1 MNAPN
6 QQGIMGLAAQ
16 GRMPQ
21 PQQQQ
26 QQPQGQP
33 LNPQQRAQLMPGM
46 GTPDQLAAM
55 YHNKPQEL
63 QQSYAM
69 SPDLMKSLALMKIK
83 QALDSKSREDMIEKA
98 SKEGKPQTV
107 TDKLESEVADQGMK
121 LALESLNEKMGRQE
135 QPQQPQGQQNPGPSQ
150 QQVAQNVAGKNPAL
164 DQGIASAPGAQSA
177 AQPQA
182 MAAGGIVAF
191 SGEGPSDVDS
201 AVKEE
206 DKTTPAERWLREK
219 QEAGELRSQLW
230 EKYGGRAGVR
240 GLFMPQTD
248 AQRAEAKSI
257 MDRLPDLTVPQMKA
271 LLNPPARGL
280 MGTPEQLEAAYQGSN
295 LAATATP
302 TAAPPNPPPT
312 PPAPAARPQPMAAPA
327 AQAPAQTD
335 EWSAAARTMMNQK
348 PEDVRNQQV
357 EWLKAQLAPGAAD
370 QAKLQAERIAG
381 IEALRP
387 PQRTMEDK
395 IASALMGMGSSRYLG
410 FGIANAAQQ
419 ERAAQEAERARNME
433 IHNQIM
439 DIKQK
444 GLDLTRAN
452 LNAALTAGNEAYKET
467 LQGKAKGLETGA
479 NIHKTVLE
487 RESAEEVARQNRASH
502 VEAAKISSR
511 NNLIDLYTTLGG
523 GDIQK
528 GWATAHPN
536 DKKTLLDHFNDW
548 LKNQSDLV
556 KMAPQEE
563 QMARFMGTVGRLVG
577 SGKPTGT
584 ILDAGK

>member
-1 MNAPN
+1 MTGVQTCALPICLGSLVKGAGRTLGKMALPVAAADLASTGFDLANTPIEDIRKYYGMSTENPSYLGDVAAKTRALVGMMNPFGSASED
-6 QQGIMGLAAQ
+6 LAHM
-16 GRMPQ
+16 RR
-21 PQQQQ
+21 
-26 QQPQGQP
+26 GQSVEAARLVP
-33 LNPQQRAQLMPGM
+33 EARARLKDPTVQA
-46 GTPDQLAAM
+46 QLAALDQDFKETLPP
-55 YHNKPQEL
+55 N
-63 QQSYAM
+63 
-69 SPDLMKSLALMKIK
+69 
-83 QALDSKSREDMIEKA
+83 ALDM
-98 SKEGKPQTV
+98 Q
-107 TDKLESEVADQGMK
+107 KL
-121 LALESLNEKMGRQE
+121 
-135 QPQQPQGQQNPGPSQ
+135 
-150 QQVAQNVAGKNPAL
+150 
-164 DQGIASAPGAQSA
+164 
-177 AQPQA
+177 
-182 MAAGGIVAF
+182 
-191 SGEGPSDVDS
+191 
-201 AVKEE
+201 
-206 DKTTPAERWLREK
+206 
-219 QEAGELRSQLW
+219 
-230 EKYGGRAGVR
+230 
-240 GLFMPQTD
+240 
-248 AQRAEAKSI
+248 
-257 MDRLPDLTVPQMKA
+257 
-271 LLNPPARGL
+271 
-280 MGTPEQLEAAYQGSN
+280 TPEQVAALKAQRQDG
-295 LAATATP
+295 A
-302 TAAPPNPPPT
+302 
-312 PPAPAARPQPMAAPA
+312 APAARPQPMAAPAAAPA

-348 PEDVRNQQV
+348 PEDVRNQQI
-357 EWLKAQLAPGAAD
+357 EWLKAQLAPGEREH
-370 QAKLQAERIAG
+370 AKLQAERLAG

-479 NIHKTVLE
+479 GIHKTALE
-487 RESAEEVARQNRASH
+487 RASAEEVARQNRAAH

-511 NNLIDLYTTLGG
+511 NNQIDLYTTLGG

-528 GWATAHPN
+528 GWAIAHPN